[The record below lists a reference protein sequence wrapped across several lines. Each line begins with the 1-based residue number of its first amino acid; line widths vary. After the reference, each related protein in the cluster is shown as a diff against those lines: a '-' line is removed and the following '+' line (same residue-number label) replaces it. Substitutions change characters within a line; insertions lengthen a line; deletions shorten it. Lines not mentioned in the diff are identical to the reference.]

1 MVYKTVSIRDVEE
14 FLNSIHIYPQDIHSP
29 RPKVISFRIENGD
42 WKHDHL
48 RCKVYLVHK
57 YGDAID
63 NIYTNPESSDD
74 DTYSANY
81 NVYFRVDVTD

>member
-1 MVYKTVSIRDVEE
+1 
-14 FLNSIHIYPQDIHSP
+14 
-29 RPKVISFRIENGD
+29 
-42 WKHDHL
+42 
-48 RCKVYLVHK
+48 VHK